1 MLLTSDRSRHV
12 KCDETKPFCN
22 RCTRARR
29 RCEGYAEP
37 IKPRRSDQL
46 KIVQYVAPNS
56 RSVSPYPETDPREI
70 RALEYFKLVTAS
82 ELAGEFSADLWTK
95 HILRIAYYQ
104 PSIHHALVALGS
116 AHEEFAKSP
125 RFDFPEYASR
135 QYGKAIRDVINLD
148 VASSSAG
155 VETALVTCA
164 LFSSL
169 ESLRGHYLSSVSHL
183 TSGLNVLEEEQRQQR
198 SIDQLCIPRELL
210 LSLFLR
216 LDSQRME
223 IGGVGNIQGS
233 MLSMM
238 ARPSI
243 PERFTSLSNAW
254 STFDLIN
261 YQFLQLQYR
270 AESASRDYIHFS
282 DYWPGLV
289 AQQGAL
295 RDLWQEWE
303 AAYNRM
309 LQHDGVQERSSGII
323 LLEMASRTLQLMLNV
338 HMLDPEND
346 WDQYTDLFSRIVDNA
361 EEFVDKD
368 RNNRDLEAHPSTSNQ
383 PSRQSSTSQQP
394 PKPPSAPAFT
404 LSLGCINILY
414 LTATRCRN
422 FSIRHRAL
430 NLLKRCNR
438 REGLW
443 DSNLSAK
450 VAESLITIEET
461 KTLEG
466 LKQLK
471 LEGAEDLQLSLADSI
486 VIPSQ
491 NRVRSVDLKFG
502 PEAKGKVMYSFDL
515 VMRND
520 EGELL
525 SSDGVW
531 QLLEW

>member
-1 MLLTSDRSRHV
+1 V
-12 KCDETKPFCN
+12 
-22 RCTRARR
+22 
-29 RCEGYAEP
+29 CEGYASP
-37 IKPRRSDQL
+37 IKPRCFDQL

-125 RFDFPEYASR
+125 GSDFPEYASL
-135 QYGKAIRDVINLD
+135 QYGKAIRNVINLD
-148 VASSSAG
+148 AVSSSHG
-155 VETALVTCA
+155 IETALVTCA

-198 SIDQLCIPRELL
+198 QVGQLCIPRELL
-210 LSLFLR
+210 MSLFLR

-223 IGGVGNIQGS
+223 IGGVGKIQGS
-233 MLSMM
+233 VLSMM

-243 PERFTSLSNAW
+243 PKRFASLSSAW
-254 STFDLIN
+254 AAFDLIN

-270 AESASRDYIHFS
+270 AESASRDHVHLS

-289 AQQGAL
+289 AQQNAL
-295 RDLWQEWE
+295 RELWQEWE
-303 AAYNRM
+303 AAHNRM
-309 LQHDGVQERSSGII
+309 LQHDGVLERSSGII
-323 LLEMASRTLQLMLNV
+323 MLEMASMTMQLMLNV
-338 HMLDPEND
+338 HMLDPENE
-346 WDQYTDLFSRIVDNA
+346 WDQYWGLFSRIVDNA
-361 EEFVDKD
+361 EEFIDKD
-368 RNNRDLEAHPSTSNQ
+368 RQIRGFIEHPSTCGK
-383 PSRQSSTSQQP
+383 PSKSPSTIQP
-394 PKPPSAPAFT
+394 PLRPASAPAFT

-422 FSIRHRAL
+422 YSIRHRAL
-430 NLLKRCNR
+430 DLLKRSNR

-450 VAESLITIEET
+450 VAGSLIAIEEN
-461 KTLEG
+461 KTLEDLRHLDVNG
-466 LKQLK
+466 AQPPL
-471 LEGAEDLQLSLADSI
+471 LEEI
-486 VIPSQ
+486 IIPSQ

-502 PEAKGKVMYSFDL
+502 PEARGRVMYSFDL
-515 VMRND
+515 VERND
-520 EGELL
+520 KGELL
-525 SSDGVW
+525 SSNGVW
-531 QLLEW
+531 ELLEW

>member
-1 MLLTSDRSRHV
+1 VLLTSDRSRHV

-22 RCTRARR
+22 RCVKAHR
-29 RCEGYAEP
+29 RCEGYAAS
-37 IKPRRSDQL
+37 IKPRRSNQL
-46 KIVQYVAPNS
+46 KIVQYVGPNS
-56 RSVSPYPETDPREI
+56 RSVSPFPETDPREI
-70 RALEYFKLVTAS
+70 RALEYFKLVTAI
-82 ELAGEFSADLWTK
+82 ELAGEFPADLWTK

-125 RFDFPEYASR
+125 RFDFPEYAAL
-135 QYGKAIRDVINLD
+135 QYGKAIRNVINLD
-148 VASSSAG
+148 AASSSIG
-155 VETALVTCA
+155 IETALVTCA

-183 TSGLNVLEEEQRQQR
+183 TSGLSVLEEEQRQRR
-198 SIDQLCIPRELL
+198 SIDQQCIPRELL

-238 ARPSI
+238 ARPLI
-243 PERFTSLSNAW
+243 PERFTSLSSAW

-270 AESASRDYIHFS
+270 AESASRDHIHFS

-295 RDLWQEWE
+295 RDLWQEWD

-309 LQHDGVQERSSGII
+309 LLHNGVQDRSSGII
-323 LLEMASRTLQLMLNV
+323 LLEIASMTLQLMLNV
-338 HMLDPEND
+338 HMLDPENE
-346 WDQYTDLFSRIVDNA
+346 WDQYVGLFSRIVDNA

-368 RNNRDLEAHPSTSNQ
+368 HRNRDPEEHPFTIIPLVR
-383 PSRQSSTSQQP
+383 PSSASEQP
-394 PKPPSAPAFT
+394 PKPDSAPAFT

-422 FSIRHRAL
+422 YTIRHRAL

-443 DSNLSAK
+443 DSRISAK
-450 VAESLITIEET
+450 VAESLITIEES

-466 LKQLK
+466 LKQLD
-471 LEGAEDLQLSLADSI
+471 LDGAEDLQLALADGI
-486 VIPSQ
+486 DIPSQ

-502 PEAKGKVMYSFDL
+502 PEAKGKVMYSFDV

-531 QLLEW
+531 ELLEW